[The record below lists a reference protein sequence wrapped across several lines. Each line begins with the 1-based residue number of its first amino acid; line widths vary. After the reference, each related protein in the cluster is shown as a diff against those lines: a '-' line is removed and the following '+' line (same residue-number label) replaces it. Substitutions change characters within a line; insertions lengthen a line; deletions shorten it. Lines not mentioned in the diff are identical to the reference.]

1 METSLQ
7 KETGLERTHDL
18 FQIIQQ
24 RRSIRKYKPGEIP
37 EADLKKILDA
47 ARLAPSAEN
56 SQPWRFIL
64 VKDQKT
70 KELLAQ
76 PTTQSFISKANI
88 IIVVLGDTSTSCCP
102 SAQTW
107 TTHDPMIATEHLVLA
122 ATALGYGTCWI
133 ANYRSRSKV
142 WIDEVKQVLKIPES
156 MRIVVLVA
164 LGIPAENPKPRSRKN
179 LQDISFDEIYGNP
192 KIFH

>member
-1 METSLQ
+1 MEASLD
-7 KETGLERTHDL
+7 KKTELERTHDL
-18 FQIIQQ
+18 FQIIQK

-37 EADLKKILDA
+37 EADLKRILDA

-76 PTTQSFISKANI
+76 PSTQSFISNASI

-102 SAQTW
+102 TAQTW

-133 ANYRSRSKV
+133 ANYSSRPKE
-142 WIDEVKQVLKIPES
+142 WIDDVKQVLKIPGS

-164 LGIPAENPKPRSRKN
+164 LGIPAENPKPRSRKK